1 MKNRFWKIVQCGWC
15 LLAASLAAL
24 AQTNTYHFDAPAA
37 IWEACFP
44 LGNGRIG
51 MMPDGGVDKET
62 VVLNESSC
70 WSGCVQDADNPEA
83 RQYLPQIRALLFEG
97 KNVEAQELTYK
108 TFTCGGPGSAGP
120 KYGKFQLLGN
130 LVLEYR
136 YGIRPSTA
144 AADAADATA
153 EADAAEADSAAGGD
167 GSGQAADFGDYR
179 RELDLDRALATTTF
193 TRSGIRYKRE
203 YFTSRAGDIAL
214 IRLTADH
221 RKALNF
227 TIRMNRESNVPL
239 PVAWQPVCRVRDGD
253 LLLLGRNQAG
263 TEANESVPAEGM
275 RYGAR
280 IRVLLPKGGGRTETD
295 SSLDIRNA
303 TEAILLIALK
313 TDYYG
318 EDPETEMIRQL
329 DQAARIPYR
338 RQLRTH
344 IRAHRELFDR
354 VRLDLGHRPEREA
367 LPMDERLQ
375 AFRQDPD
382 DPSLTALYYQFGRY
396 LLISSTRPGCLPPN
410 LQGLWARTLRTPWNG
425 DYHLNIN
432 LEMNLWPA
440 ESGNLG
446 ELQLPLVEW
455 TRSQVGSGRH
465 TAQVFYGAR
474 GWVTHILGNVWQ
486 FTAPGESPSWGAT
499 NTSGAWLCA
508 HLYKHWQYT
517 RDRAYLED
525 IYPILREAALFFVD
539 MLVENPRNGYLVTA
553 PTTSPENSYLL
564 PDGRK
569 ANICPGST
577 MDNQIVRELF
587 THVGEASAILGRDA
601 AFADTIRQLCAR
613 LKPTSIGPD
622 GRIEEWLEPYGETDP
637 HHRHVSHL
645 YGLYPASEISL
656 SRTPELAEAARK
668 TLEVRGDKSTG
679 WSMAW
684 KINFWARLHDGE
696 HAFKLLRDLLH
707 PAATDG
713 KTHYSNGGGSY
724 PNLFCAHPPYQI
736 DGNLG
741 GAAGIAEMLL
751 QSQTG
756 EIELLPALPAA
767 WKDGSFRGLRAEGGA
782 EVSARW
788 TDGAVSE
795 IRLKACCDGTFLVKG
810 YMDEPVRLKKGQTW
824 RWSSGTR
831 SPSLPTRARR
841 PPTSGTGT
849 PAPVMPP
856 TIL

>member
-1 MKNRFWKIVQCGWC
+1 MIRSRPGRLGGNGRIVYFCGMKKIVSIVFGV
-15 LLAASLAAL
+15 AAL
-24 AQTNTYHFDAPAA
+24 WFAAGILPVEGWAAEGWSTKTQPAQRQYGKPERGHSSVRYHFDGPAE

-51 MMPDGGVDKET
+51 MMPDGGVDREK

-70 WSGCVQDADNPEA
+70 WSGSVQDADNPEA
-83 RQYLPQIRALLFEG
+83 RKYLPEIRALLFEG
-97 KNVEAQELTYK
+97 KNAEAQELTYK

-130 LVLEYR
+130 LVLAYD
-136 YGIRPSTA
+136 YP
-144 AADAADATA
+144 
-153 EADAAEADSAAGGD
+153 AGPA
-167 GSGQAADFGDYR
+167 GSDNYR
-179 RELDLDRALATTTF
+179 RELDLERAVATTCF
-193 TRSGIRYKRE
+193 TRNGVRFTRE
-203 YFTSRAGDIAL
+203 YLTSHTDDIGI
-214 IRLTADH
+214 IRLTANR

-227 TIRMNRESNVPL
+227 TVSMDRESNVIL
-239 PVAWQPVCRVRDGD
+239 PEAWKPACRVQDGD
-253 LLLLGRNQAG
+253 LLFLGRNQAG
-263 TEANESVPAEGM
+263 TEADESVPSEGM

-280 IRVLLPKGGGRTETD
+280 IRVLLPKGGECIGED
-295 SSLDIRNA
+295 GSLRISNA
-303 TEAILLIALK
+303 TEALLLIALK

-318 EDPETEMIRQL
+318 EEPESVLARQL
-329 DQAARIPYR
+329 DEAARKPYR
-338 RQLRTH
+338 KQLRNH
-344 IRAHRELFDR
+344 IRAYRDLFGR
-354 VRLDLGHRPEREA
+354 VRVDFGHRPDREA
-367 LPMDERLQ
+367 LPMDERLK
-375 AFRQDPD
+375 AFEQDPD
-382 DPSLTALYYQFGRY
+382 DPSLMALYYQFGRY

-432 LEMNLWPA
+432 LQMNLWPA

-455 TRSQVGSGRH
+455 TRSQVESGHH

-499 NTSGAWLCA
+499 NTSGAWLCE

-517 RDRAYLED
+517 RDDAYLAD
-525 IYPILREAALFFVD
+525 VYPILKEAALFFVD
-539 MLVENPRNGYLVTA
+539 MLVENPRTGWLVTA

-587 THVGEASAILGRDA
+587 TNVSAAAATLGRDA
-601 AFADTIRQLCAR
+601 AFADTLKGLCAR
-613 LKPTSIGPD
+613 LMPTTIGAD
-622 GRIEEWLEPYGETDP
+622 GRILEWLEPYRETDP

-668 TLEVRGDKSTG
+668 SLEVRGDKSTG

-684 KINFWARLHDGE
+684 KVNFWARLHDGE

-713 KTHYSNGGGSY
+713 KTNYSNGGGSY

-741 GAAGIAEMLL
+741 GAAGIAEMLI

-767 WKDGSFRGLRAEGGA
+767 WKDGSFSGLCAEGGA
-782 EVSARW
+782 VLDARW
-788 TDGAVSE
+788 RDGTVTA
-795 IRLKACCDGTFLVKG
+795 IRLKARQDGEFIVKD
-810 YMDEPVRLKKGQTW
+810 YMKEPVRLKKGQTW
-824 RWSSGTR
+824 TWKK
-831 SPSLPTRARR
+831 
-841 PPTSGTGT
+841 
-849 PAPVMPP
+849 
-856 TIL
+856 